1 MGVLKT
7 LAGNEAPCGIRIN
20 NYSLSKVT
28 VGAGRGSFLTSR
40 KRFAS
45 KGHHNSGG
53 QRREGIALYVQK
65 VGVHPFRPRAGV
77 SEHVKWG
84 LRMSCTLRRSTHAQ
98 RQQRCKL

>member
-1 MGVLKT
+1 MGLFKM
-7 LAGNEAPCGIRIN
+7 LAGNEAICGIRIN

-45 KGHHNSGG
+45 QGRHNTGG

-65 VGVHPFRPRAGV
+65 VGVHPFRRRAGV
-77 SEHVKWG
+77 SVHVELG
-84 LRMSCTLRRSTHAQ
+84 N
-98 RQQRCKL
+98 